1 MLMCS
6 LRFVLIVVTIYCCA
20 AYCTQEMIDKIIQ
33 LTDEEKNL
41 LVFVVIQKLAK
52 ITKLDFDLVLNCL
65 LGDMDS
71 FMQFTEML
79 TNYV

>member
-1 MLMCS
+1 M
-6 LRFVLIVVTIYCCA
+6 TIYDCA
-20 AYCTQEMIDKIIQ
+20 IYCTPEMIDKIIQ

-65 LGDMDS
+65 LSDMDS

-79 TNYV
+79 TNHV